1 MGQYPGAAWAGVSPN
16 KSKRNNKV
24 RLFIIH
30 HYASTQS
37 PDAARKRFMAAND
50 RSVSPN
56 YQVNADGSVFE
67 IVPPDKYRAWTTG
80 AVDHQAVTC
89 ETQNTSGA
97 PAWGISRES
106 EEAIA
111 HLVAWAS
118 RRYGF
123 PIQRGRVTG
132 TSSYNTVEVPGIVG
146 HNETPA
152 GRRTSTACPGPSMDI
167 AWIISRAKQ
176 IAAGQAGAAPRPSV
190 PKPSTSTPP
199 APGKLVVDGDLGT
212 ATIRALQ
219 EALGTHPDGVI
230 SRPKSAMVA
239 ELQRRLNAKGAR
251 DWQGREFVVD
261 GVGLRSNH
269 TARVPLAGRW
279 RTIWALQDYLGTT
292 KDGALSRR
300 RSEVIKELQRRLN
313 AGTLGL

>member
-1 MGQYPGAAWAGVSPN
+1 MAEYPEADWAGKSPN
-16 KSKRNNKV
+16 RSARNGKV
-24 RLFIIH
+24 RLFIVH

-37 PDAARKRFMAAND
+37 PASARKRFMTKND

-56 YQVNADGSVFE
+56 YQVNADGSVYE
-67 IVPPDKYRAWTTG
+67 IVPPDRYRAWTTG

-97 PAWGISRES
+97 PSWGISRAS
-106 EEAIA
+106 MEAIA

-118 RRYGF
+118 KRYGF
-123 PIQRGRVTG
+123 PIQRGRVSG
-132 TSSYNTVEVPGIVG
+132 TSSYSTVVVPGVVG

-152 GRRTSTACPGPSMDI
+152 GRRTSTVCPGPSMDI
-167 AWIISRAKQ
+167 EWIIARARQ
-176 IAAGQAGAAPRPSV
+176 IAAGQGGTAPRPSTS
-190 PKPSTSTPP
+190 KPSRPTPS
-199 APGKLVVDGDLGT
+199 AAGKLVEDGDLGP
-212 ATIRALQ
+212 ATIRRLQ
-219 EALGTHPDGVI
+219 EELGTYPDGVI
-230 SRPKSAMVA
+230 SRPKSDVVA

-251 DWQGREFVVD
+251 DWQGRKLVVD

-279 RTIWALQDYLGTT
+279 RTIWALQDYLGTP

-300 RSEVIKELQRRLN
+300 RSAVIVELQRRLN
-313 AGTLGL
+313 ADTLGL